1 MTEEQLIEGNK
12 LYAKIREKTDKLE
25 WFREFIG
32 NDSTTLKI
40 TLNADGKAQPF
51 VIEVSNNEEI
61 AKVLARVE
69 KDLVEE
75 IESLNKEFKR
85 L

>member
-12 LYAKIREKTDKLE
+12 LYAKIKEKTEQLE

-40 TLNADGKAQPF
+40 TLNADGKTQPF
-51 VIEVSNNEEI
+51 IIAVSNNEEI